1 MTERTSRRDF
11 LRAVAIS
18 AAAVALPTSARAQQ
32 GGNSMAAPMDEGGY
46 RPVKRVPRG
55 IAPLLTA
62 LERDALEHRL
72 HCQCGTCTLDVY
84 TCRTT
89 DFNCPVSPAMHG
101 DVKTLVAGGY
111 SATEIL
117 EAFTGVYGEKVLMA
131 PKRSGF
137 NWAGYLMPFAAIA
150 TGAAVILVV
159 LRRWRVARPESD
171 VVAIPQSD
179 ATPDEQARLERAMR
193 DDG

>member
-1 MTERTSRRDF
+1 MSDRTSRRDF
-11 LRAVAIS
+11 LRAS
-18 AAAVALPTSARAQQ
+18 AAAAAALALPMSLRAQQ
-32 GGNSMAAPMDEGGY
+32 GGNSMATPMSEDGY
-46 RPVKRVPRG
+46 RPVKMAPRG
-55 IAPLLTA
+55 AAASMTD

-101 DVKTLVAGGY
+101 DVKALVTGGY
-111 SATEIL
+111 SAAEIL
-117 EAFTGVYGEKVLMA
+117 DSFTRVYGEKVLMA
-131 PKRSGF
+131 PRRSGF

-150 TGAAVILVV
+150 SGAAVILVL
-159 LRRWRVARPESD
+159 LRRWRVAPRNEN
-171 VVAIPQSD
+171 VVAIPSSD
-179 ATPDEQARLERAMR
+179 ATPDEQARLARAMR